1 MSLYRKQPVWGKKQ
15 KSTLNRIKSILE
27 GPIIKGVKLI
37 YNKEEKLQ
45 KTKPHNRIDY
55 ERQFSENRKN
65 KEWKKNW

>member
-1 MSLYRKQPVWGKKQ
+1 MSLYRKQPVWDSKQ
-15 KSTLNRIKSILE
+15 KSKLTRIKSILE
-27 GPIIKGVKLI
+27 GPIIKGVKPI

-45 KTKPHNRIDY
+45 KTKPHNRVDY